1 MRKKATF
8 LLAMLVIFIMAILII
23 IGYFYYQT
31 VKTNQSNLVNLT
43 ENQLAY
49 ANKRMQDGQRTIE
62 ENASTILIYK
72 SVKDLRGLR
81 SRRENQEYLDNLLNI
96 KKMLKE
102 HLINNSEMA
111 SISICWPKSNIFIST
126 ETNLNMK
133 KELPKSIPNGGE
145 WRTTERGL
153 YFFMKYTFGNIE
165 NDEVIVAIKMSDAL
179 LLETQEMLKVNA
191 NESAIVLPNRQI
203 FGGSKKIQSDV
214 YNAYSLLEKNKGK
227 EVVQLSRSL
236 NRFVVDKVPDSEVL
250 IVTALP
256 TSDNDVVYTRNTIII
271 ASAIVFIVLFGCVL
285 IFLYYRNVVSE
296 LRLFIDKLQK
306 VEQGN
311 YDIRIDN
318 VHNNE
323 FGYLFE
329 QFNQMVSSIQKL
341 LKSLS
346 KEIKQRELAE
356 ERQFQSQIQPH
367 FLYNSLF
374 YIVSVADDPKAVVEM
389 TRHLAGY
396 YRYLTKKL
404 DTVTIGEEI
413 DFARHYLIV
422 QALRKEFEFE
432 INMIEGAAEI
442 PILPLL
448 IQPLIENAIA
458 HGIEAKD
465 GAKKIIVNVKFVND
479 NYSISI
485 EDDGPGI
492 SEEGIHFLESKIN
505 LDSREE
511 VSASVGLWN
520 VNQRLM
526 NYYGHTSRLKF
537 SQSVLGGLSVS
548 FEFNPKEGINEN
560 ETIDS

>member
-72 SVKDLRGLR
+72 SVKDLRGLQ

-102 HLINNSEMA
+102 RLINNSEMA

-133 KELPKSIPNGGE
+133 KELPNSIPNGGE

-236 NRFVVDKVPDSEVL
+236 NKFVVDKVPDSEVL

-271 ASAIVFIVLFGCVL
+271 ASAIVFIILFGCVL

-458 HGIEAKD
+458 HGIESKD

-492 SEEGIHFLESKIN
+492 SEEGIHFLERKIN

-511 VSASVGLWN
+511 VSDSVGLWN

>member
-8 LLAMLVIFIMAILII
+8 LLAMLVVFIMAILII

-49 ANKRMQDGQRTIE
+49 ANKRMQDSQRTIE

-72 SVKDLRGLR
+72 SVKDLRGLQ
-81 SRRENQEYLDNLLNI
+81 SRGGNQEYLDNLLNI

-102 HLINNSEMA
+102 RLINNSEMA
-111 SISICWPKSNIFIST
+111 SILICWPKSNIFIST

-133 KELPKSIPNGGE
+133 KELPKAIPNGGE
-145 WRTTERGL
+145 WRATERGL

-256 TSDNDVVYTRNTIII
+256 TSDNDAIYTRNTIII
-271 ASAIVFIVLFGCVL
+271 ASAIVFIILFGCVL

-511 VSASVGLWN
+511 ISDSVGLWN
-520 VNQRLM
+520 INQRLM

>member
-72 SVKDLRGLR
+72 SVKDLRGLQ

-102 HLINNSEMA
+102 RLINNSEMA

-133 KELPKSIPNGGE
+133 KELPASIPNGGE

-236 NRFVVDKVPDSEVL
+236 NKFVVDKVPDSEVL

-271 ASAIVFIVLFGCVL
+271 ASAIVFIILFGCVL

-458 HGIEAKD
+458 HGIESKD

-511 VSASVGLWN
+511 VSDSVGLWN